1 MSKTVVHAKRNAF
14 PSIFDYGNCFPL
26 NESIYKLPLG
36 HEMSTWRITFRVDAL
51 VGKPYVQNF
60 PLNNSTLNY
69 MMSIYLTHIF

>member
-51 VGKPYVQNF
+51 VGKPYRIPYKIILHQIMQCLLV
-60 PLNNSTLNY
+60 
-69 MMSIYLTHIF
+69 